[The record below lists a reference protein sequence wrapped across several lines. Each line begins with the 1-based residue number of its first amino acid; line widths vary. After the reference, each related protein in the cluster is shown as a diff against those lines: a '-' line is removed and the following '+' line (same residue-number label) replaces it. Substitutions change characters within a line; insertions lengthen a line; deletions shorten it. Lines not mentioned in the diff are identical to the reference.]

1 MTDTINKN
9 QTCALGNCE
18 KHAHR
23 IIKIAVSGSA
33 ATGFLTG
40 EDLTQC
46 ENLGR
51 EIVKQG
57 AQLITGATT
66 GVPIWAAKGAKA
78 EGGVSIGLSPATGEK
93 EHVTLYGL
101 PLEYMDF
108 IMYTGFGYVGRDIL
122 MTRTADAIIIGPG
135 RIGTIHEFT
144 VAFEDKKPIGIL
156 TGPWDTHEIIK
167 EIIEKSHRKEEH
179 KMIVFESDP
188 AKLIAAVMKFAQIAK
203 SDNDNHK
210 MIRPFDPNG
219 INEHQ
224 GL

>member
-1 MTDTINKN
+1 MSEEIKN
-9 QTCALGNCE
+9 NSTCSLGNCE

-33 ATGFLTG
+33 ATGHLT
-40 EDLTQC
+40 EADLNLC
-46 ENLGR
+46 EELGR
-51 EIVKQG
+51 EIVRQG
-57 AQLITGATT
+57 AQIITGATT

-78 EGGVSIGLSPATGEK
+78 EGGVSVGLSPATGEK
-93 EHVTLYGL
+93 EHTTLYGL

-122 MTRTADAIIIGPG
+122 MTRAADAIVIGPG

-156 TGPWDTHEIIK
+156 TGPWDTHTIIK
-167 EIIEKSHRKEEH
+167 EIIEKSHRKDEH
-179 KMIVFESDP
+179 NMIVFDSDP
-188 AKLIAAVMKFAQIAK
+188 KRLIEQVIKFAQIAK
-203 SDNDNHK
+203 ADGDEMQ

-224 GL
+224 AL